1 MLPKNGE
8 VYFYNVF
15 NKTEL
20 KPSIKT
26 GNSQGKELQKLSLFI
41 ENLDVRQFV

>member
-15 NKTEL
+15 NTKKKMYLATSFGDGL
-20 KPSIKT
+20 KFGSVSIHYW
-26 GNSQGKELQKLSLFI
+26 L
-41 ENLDVRQFV
+41 